1 MVRWC
6 MSPDV
11 LQRAVAAARL
21 AAGIKTR
28 ITPHC
33 FRHAY
38 CSHLLDRG
46 ENIKRV
52 AEAMGHTDIRTTAGY
67 GRKDCEEMRSPL
79 DAVAA
84 CKVIEFPE
92 AASMRRAHGW

>member
-1 MVRWC
+1 MRWC

-11 LQRAVAAARL
+11 MQRAVAAARL
-21 AAGIKTR
+21 AAGIKQR

-79 DAVAA
+79 EVVKAGNVIPMRAA
-84 CKVIEFPE
+84 
-92 AASMRRAHGW
+92 G